1 MMRMLVEGIMNA
13 ELPWAMILTGVGIA
27 IVVEILKVPVMPFA
41 VGMYLPFSLSAG
53 IMSGGIV
60 RWFMER
66 RKNVSDEE
74 RKESVDRGVLYT
86 SGLIAGEGLM
96 GIVLA
101 AVAALKMDINM
112 SEILSIGKIGGLVV
126 FCLLLASLVYVCT
139 KNKKKS

>member
-1 MMRMLVEGIMNA
+1 
-13 ELPWAMILTGVGIA
+13 
-27 IVVEILKVPVMPFA
+27 
-41 VGMYLPFSLSAG
+41 
-53 IMSGGIV
+53 
-60 RWFMER
+60 MER